1 MPRDSRGYE
10 LRMVAILCVA
20 FGILTTE
27 IFGIGFLAPFIARDL
42 ALSNVQ
48 MGTLFSGFWVT
59 YSISSYL
66 AGFITD
72 RWGKRK
78 PVLLASLILVSV
90 FSVLSSFATSFYT
103 LLAARMLMGSVVG
116 LFLPVA
122 QTVIALESPSRRL
135 GLYTGLLQ
143 SLGNNLLAVF
153 LAPSIIVYIAV
164 HYGWRAGF
172 LVVIGPGLMCS
183 ILVAWLIREPSSRP
197 AGTQFDQNSQ
207 RDANAQPDG
216 ASARGGARKSEASR
230 GVSHMFRGRNI
241 WLCMAGSSLLLAFIT
256 ITMGFLPKFF
266 VDVRGLAPESMSALM
281 SVLGIAGA
289 ILGVGLPA
297 LSDRL
302 GRRPVMM
309 LACALGVIAPLSA
322 IFYSGPMVMAGVLL
336 FLGWAAAG
344 VTPLFLAI
352 VPSESVPKESL
363 STVIGLNIAV
373 GTLIGGVGGP
383 AFAGWA
389 ADQWG
394 LHASLGIDVACAA
407 SAALL
412 ALFIRET
419 APRALGR

>member
-1 MPRDSRGYE
+1 
-10 LRMVAILCVA
+10 MVAILCVA

-48 MGTLFSGFWVT
+48 VGALFSGFWVT

-78 PVLLASLILVSV
+78 PLLVASLILVSV

-103 LLAARMLMGSVVG
+103 LLGARMLMGSVVG
-116 LFLPVA
+116 PFLPIA
-122 QTVIALESPSRRL
+122 QTLIALESPSRRL

-153 LAPSIIVYIAV
+153 LAPSIIVYLAV

-172 LVVIGPGLMCS
+172 LLVIVPGLVCS
-183 ILVAWLIREPSSRP
+183 ILVAWLIREPSS
-197 AGTQFDQNSQ
+197 
-207 RDANAQPDG
+207 QP
-216 ASARGGARKSEASR
+216 GGSERAT
-230 GVSHMFRGRNI
+230 GVRAMSHMFRGRNI

-266 VDVRGLAPESMSALM
+266 VDVRRLEPESMSALM

-289 ILGVGLPA
+289 VLGVGLPA

-302 GRRPVMM
+302 GRRPVMIV
-309 LACALGVIAPLSA
+309 ACALGVVAPLSA
-322 IFYSGPMVMAGVLL
+322 MFYSGPMAMGGALL

-344 VTPLFLAI
+344 VAPLFLAI
-352 VPSESVPKESL
+352 VPSESVPKEFL

-383 AFAGWA
+383 ALAGWA

-394 LHASLGIDVACAA
+394 LRASLGIDVVCAA
-407 SAALL
+407 AASLL
-412 ALFIRET
+412 ALFIHETIPRMRET
-419 APRALGR
+419 AEHKGQVAPPVGG

>member
-1 MPRDSRGYE
+1 MLRDSRGYE
-10 LRMVAILCVA
+10 FRMVAILCVA

-48 MGTLFSGFWVT
+48 TGALFSGFWIT
-59 YSISSYL
+59 YSISSYV
-66 AGFITD
+66 AGLITD

-78 PVLLASLILVSV
+78 PILLASLILVSL
-90 FSVLSSFATSFYT
+90 FSVLSSFATSFHT
-103 LLAARMLMGSVVG
+103 LLAARMLMGAVVG
-116 LFLPVA
+116 PFLPIA
-122 QTVIALESPSRRL
+122 QTVIALESPARRL

-164 HYGWRAGF
+164 HYGWRSGF
-172 LVVIGPGLMCS
+172 LVVIGPGLLCS
-183 ILVAWLIREPSSRP
+183 ILVAWLIREPSSRHE
-197 AGTQFDQNSQ
+197 AGT
-207 RDANAQPDG
+207 
-216 ASARGGARKSEASR
+216 SEGLK
-230 GVSHMFRGRNI
+230 GVSHLFRGRNM

-266 VDVRGLAPESMSALM
+266 VDVRGFAPESMSALM

-289 ILGVGLPA
+289 VLGVGLPA

-302 GRRPVMM
+302 GRRPVMI
-309 LACALGVIAPLSA
+309 LACTLGVIAPLSA
-322 IFYSGPMVMAGVLL
+322 MYYSGSMVMAGALL

-352 VPSESVPKESL
+352 VPSESVPKEFL

-383 AFAGWA
+383 ALAGWA

-394 LHASLGIDVACAA
+394 LRASVFIDVACAA
-407 SAALL
+407 LAALL
-412 ALFIRET
+412 ALFIHET
-419 APRALGR
+419 VPRMRALET

>member
-10 LRMVAILCVA
+10 FRMVAILCVA

-42 ALSNVQ
+42 VLSNVQ
-48 MGTLFSGFWVT
+48 MGALFSGFWVT

-78 PVLLASLILVSV
+78 PLLLTSLILVSV
-90 FSVLSSFATSFYT
+90 FSVLSSFATSFCT
-103 LLAARMLMGSVVG
+103 LLGARMLMGLVVG
-116 LFLPVA
+116 PFLPVA
-122 QTVIALESPSRRL
+122 QTLIALESPSRRL

-153 LAPSIIVYIAV
+153 LAPSLIVYLAV

-172 LVVIGPGLMCS
+172 LVVIVPGLVCS
-183 ILVAWLIREPSSRP
+183 ILVAWLIREPP
-197 AGTQFDQNSQ
+197 
-207 RDANAQPDG
+207 
-216 ASARGGARKSEASR
+216 RGGAESSVGVGAISR
-230 GVSHMFRGRNI
+230 MFRGKNI

-266 VDVRGLAPESMSALM
+266 VDVRRLAPESMSALM

-302 GRRPVMM
+302 GRRPIMI
-309 LACALGVIAPLSA
+309 LACAIGVIAPLSA
-322 IFYSGPMVMAGVLL
+322 MYYSGPMVMGGALL

-352 VPSESVPKESL
+352 VPSESVPKEFL

-383 AFAGWA
+383 ALAGWA

-394 LHASLGIDVACAA
+394 LHASLDIDVACAA
-407 SAALL
+407 VASVL
-412 ALFIRET
+412 ALFLRET
-419 APRALGR
+419 APRVRETLKRKEQTAQRQGILE

>member
-1 MPRDSRGYE
+1 MLRDSRGYE
-10 LRMVAILCVA
+10 IRMVAILCVA

-48 MGTLFSGFWVT
+48 TGALFSGFWVT

-78 PVLLASLILVSV
+78 PLLLASLILVSV

-103 LLAARMLMGSVVG
+103 LLAARMLMGCVVG
-116 LFLPVA
+116 PFLPIA
-122 QTVIALESPSRRL
+122 QTLIALESPSRRL

-172 LVVIGPGLMCS
+172 LVVIGPGLACS
-183 ILVAWLIREPSSRP
+183 ILVAWLIREPWSRH
-197 AGTQFDQNSQ
+197 
-207 RDANAQPDG
+207 DA
-216 ASARGGARKSEASR
+216 RTSEGLK
-230 GVSHMFRGRNI
+230 GVSHLFRGRNM

-266 VDVRGLAPESMSALM
+266 VDVRRFAPETMSALM

-289 ILGVGLPA
+289 VLGVGLPA

-302 GRRPVMM
+302 GRRPVMV

-322 IFYSGPMVMAGVLL
+322 LFYSGPMVMAGALL

-344 VTPLFLAI
+344 ATPLFLAI
-352 VPSESVPKESL
+352 VPSESVPKEYL
-363 STVIGLNIAV
+363 STVIGLNIAA

-383 AFAGWA
+383 ALAGWA
-389 ADQWG
+389 ADEWG
-394 LHASLGIDVACAA
+394 LRASVIIDVACAA
-407 SAALL
+407 LASMA

-419 APRALGR
+419 APRRRVQES